1 MTLAQTAL
9 CNFKNL
15 VVSGCSFS
23 TVSDDQTESSWPQY
37 LQTRLGI
44 ENLYPLARF
53 AAGNRQI
60 LSSLVW
66 FLENHQLD
74 PRDTLVIVMF
84 SGNDRNDEIVDA
96 NCLAQPDHLVAQYR
110 YTPNVVG
117 ATTGSG
123 AVEGFGNTKAEFAFK
138 KTINAMK
145 SKESRAVEN
154 YLHIVNLYN
163 YLQNNLYQTTVFT
176 KFVDTAYPNRS
187 LDFDIGSYLPD
198 TLADRLNSI
207 MDTDLGNLYAW
218 CLQHD
223 LLDSDDFH
231 PVPDGHLSWID
242 HVLVPYLVTKLN
254 LKKIKSS

>member
-1 MTLAQTAL
+1 MILTQTAA

-23 TVSDDQTESSWPQY
+23 TVTNNQVGSSWPQY

-53 AAGNRQI
+53 GAGNRQI
-60 LSSLVW
+60 STSLVW

-74 PRDTLVIVMF
+74 PRDTLIVVMF
-84 SGNDRNDEIVDA
+84 SGNDRSDEIVDVS
-96 NCLAQPDHLVAQYR
+96 CLDNPDNWLAHYH

-117 ATTGSG
+117 AISG
-123 AVEGFGNTKAEFAFK
+123 GNAVEGLGNTKYEYAFK

-145 SKESRAVEN
+145 TNESRAVEN

-176 KFVDTAYPNRS
+176 KFVDTTCPNRS
-187 LDFDIGSYLPD
+187 LDFDIRSYLPD

-207 MDTDLGNLYAW
+207 MDTELGNLYAW
-218 CLQHD
+218 CLKHN
-223 LLDSDDFH
+223 LLGWDDFH
-231 PVPDGHLSWID
+231 PAPDGHLSWVD
-242 HVLVPYLVTKLN
+242 HVLVPHLVTKLN
-254 LKKIKSS
+254 LKKIKPS